1 MATWGVTKFLHKAPS
16 YGNLDQYSKKEL
28 VHAGELVS
36 HASNLWPKPAEEWI
50 TRVQAMMTK
59 MSLVRIASAHCA
71 QHLVFIEK
79 QAR

>member
-36 HASNLWPKPAEEWI
+36 HASNLWPKPAEE
-50 TRVQAMMTK
+50 
-59 MSLVRIASAHCA
+59 
-71 QHLVFIEK
+71 
-79 QAR
+79 